1 MTLVGACADVATGC
15 TPNQNFPLN
24 IGTLNGND
32 GSPANAVLHVRV
44 KATAN
49 ASLRNGPFT
58 KSDAPSASSST
69 TDPTPGNNSASE
81 NATVWTV
88 PSTPTGP
95 PQARPGNTNAFFL
108 WQESDVSATNGGSA
122 IDSFRPT
129 VTGPSAPSLADVPV
143 GDSCGTSGNQVTF
156 CTGAS
161 PLTNSQTYTFVVT
174 AHNAVGFSDPTTGVT
189 ATPSID
195 ASAKQINNGG
205 SQQTGNTANPT
216 KTDPQISIQN
226 FPSGTTG
233 VGTILETSA
242 NSTSFCGTVAVPG
255 PCVGKIVR
263 TKLLDP
269 NLAGAYTITL
279 LYDKTLV
286 GGTGQ
291 KYSFFYA
298 ASDTAP
304 NGQVLDSCPKTIKS
318 GNLPC
323 VEVKLGSGGAN
334 PALKAIIHTTD
345 DDPTIG
351 GRAYPK

>member
-1 MTLVGACADVATGC
+1 MTLHIAD
-15 TPNQNFPLN
+15 
-24 IGTLNGND
+24 
-32 GSPANAVLHVRV
+32 
-44 KATAN
+44 
-49 ASLRNGPFT
+49 ASLRGGPT
-58 KSDAPSASSST
+58 PLSDSATVTSST
-69 TDPTPGNNSASE
+69 QDPGGHVNARSE
-81 NATVWTV
+81 TATVWTV
-88 PSTPTGP
+88 PSTPTS

-108 WQESDVSATNGGSA
+108 WQESDISASNGGSA

-129 VTGPSAPSLADVPV
+129 VTSPSAPSLSDVAV

-161 PLTNSQTYTFVVT
+161 PLTNGQTYTFVVT
-174 AHNAVGFSDPTTGVT
+174 AHNAVGFSDPTSGVT

-195 ASAKQINNGG
+195 ASAKQIGG
-205 SQQTGNTANPT
+205 GNLGQQTGNTTNPT
-216 KTDPQISIQN
+216 KTDPQISLQN

-233 VGTILETSA
+233 VGTILETGA
-242 NSTSFCGTVAVPG
+242 NSTSFCGSATAPR
-255 PCVGKIVR
+255 PCVGNIVR

-304 NGQVLDSCPKTIKS
+304 NGTVLNACPKRITNAS
-318 GNLPC
+318 LPC